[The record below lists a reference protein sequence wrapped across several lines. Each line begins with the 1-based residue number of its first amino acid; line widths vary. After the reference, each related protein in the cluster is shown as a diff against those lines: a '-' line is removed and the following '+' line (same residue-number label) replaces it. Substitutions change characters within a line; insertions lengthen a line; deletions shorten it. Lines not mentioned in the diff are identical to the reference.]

1 MVDLPSFLL
10 AEWAVEQSFNEV
22 QTKTGVDGH
31 KYKRQC
37 SLSVSNNSRQA
48 SFLLITTGKNS
59 QTSLSLTPPIFLH
72 LHSPDFSFD
81 VCLNHQLFFGLLLEN
96 ILINP
101 LLGSMPPVLGL
112 CLPNPAPSQ
121 VSTAKCSWRV
131 FPCAIIVIQKHI
143 YPINNDLKGETVEK
157 CWNVRPKWKPKPPLP
172 ANICVHVY
180 TLFQNER

>member
-59 QTSLSLTPPIFLH
+59 QTSLSLTPPISLH

-101 LLGSMPPVLGL
+101 LLGNMPPVLGL
-112 CLPNPAPSQ
+112 CLPNP
-121 VSTAKCSWRV
+121 CSITGQHCEV
-131 FPCAIIVIQKHI
+131 LTEGFSMCNYCKKHI